1 MVSWRQIPPP
11 WTLSLDRTTG
21 SFGSVHV
28 NILMLG
34 IVHEGVAFPLF
45 WTMLDKR
52 GNSHSDERIDLLE
65 RFERVFPTAQVRCLV
80 GDREFVGQD

>member
-1 MVSWRQIPPP
+1 MSWSQIPHP
-11 WTLSLDRTTG
+11 WTLSLDRTTW

-34 IVHEGVAFPLF
+34 IAHEGVAFPLF

-52 GNSHSDERIDLLE
+52 GNSNSDERIDLLE
-65 RFERVFPTAQVRCLV
+65 HFERVSVDHKLM
-80 GDREFVGQD
+80 